1 MRKVLVAGIVGIS
14 LLAGCDYT
22 PSPQQLS
29 QDSSIGGTGNIQ
41 FSVEELTPSK
51 RFLTVTAAPGIGET
65 EGSIKQRIYQFAVR
79 FAAKE
84 CPNEYRFVDDP
95 NMSQALA
102 AGFMR
107 RTRSYVIQC
116 TS

>member
-1 MRKVLVAGIVGIS
+1 MNKALLVWFVLPA
-14 LLAGCDYT
+14 LLAACDYT
-22 PSPQQLS
+22 PSPQLLA
-29 QDSSIGGTGNIQ
+29 QDSSVGGTGNIK
-41 FSVEELTPSK
+41 FTVEELTATK

-65 EGSIKQRIYQFAVR
+65 EGSIKQRIHQFAVR
-79 FAAKE
+79 FAARE

-95 NMSQALA
+95 NMSQTLA

-116 TS
+116 T